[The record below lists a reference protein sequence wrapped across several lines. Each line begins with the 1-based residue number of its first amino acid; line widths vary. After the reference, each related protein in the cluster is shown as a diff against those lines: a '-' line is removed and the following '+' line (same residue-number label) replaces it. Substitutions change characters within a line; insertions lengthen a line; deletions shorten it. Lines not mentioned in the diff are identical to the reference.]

1 MIRRSN
7 GWTALMMVGV
17 LACGGGDTGTSSP
30 DAPSEI
36 TDTTPDL
43 PPPDTGP
50 VTDCTDLPAG
60 TECDDGDPCTS
71 GDACDGSHSCIAAT
85 TTVCEDLDHNPC
97 TDPVC
102 DPNEGDPAIGYCME
116 VPITDKTAEDVCHRY
131 QCTDGEVASTEPSDQ
146 NDCAEWEVPTGG
158 CIDHYVCD
166 SQFESPEG
174 SSHCRPVGKVDGTPC
189 LTEGVG
195 VKAAANA
202 ATADESSDCLL
213 YVCHQQDAPNTA
225 LTTPQ
230 CVLSSSLPD
239 DVQQSLEAAD
249 NKLRHVCGMDDSPE
263 TVNFGCNEWR
273 CGCKDEI
280 CTEPEC
286 QVDPVNAKVG
296 KPCGN
301 GNLCDGS
308 ACMPAK
314 GAGAVM
320 ECQGIPGSEVACDLF
335 PDATCD
341 VSGPCDPGT
350 GCPIVMDVDL
360 SNAKCV
366 INNPCID
373 AFNTYCAP
381 NDPNAHPDTGC
392 VTNFK
397 DPGTPCGQ
405 ALKDACVLDATCEVD
420 GESMKCQV
428 NEWVTCND
436 GNPCTKDFCAD
447 GECQTTEL
455 PGECDDEDACTK
467 NDLCQSG
474 QCVGTPVSCNDGLD
488 CTADSCN
495 VVTGCSF
502 VPNDAICDDGNPCT
516 DNTCSPDGGCVVTN
530 NTASCD
536 DENAC
541 TTQDTCAAGAC
552 QGGPALVCDDGLFC
566 DGQETCDTAK
576 GCQNGPVPTITDGVG
591 CTTDYCDE
599 DQDQIVHTADNS
611 ACDNGQYCDGVE
623 TCDAAQGCL
632 NGTAPKTD
640 DGVGCTVDTCD
651 EANDQMVHTPNDA
664 ACNNGQFCDGVEE
677 CDAKQGCVD
686 GTLPSTDDGVDC
698 TMDSCDEASD
708 EVVHAPNDAACDNTL
723 FCDGKETC
731 HATKDCQKGSVP
743 AITDLV
749 GCTVDYCDEDKD
761 QIVHTLDHSACD
773 NGQYCDGTEKCDAV
787 NGCVKGTPPNQSD
800 DVDCTTDSCD
810 ENTDQIIHEPS
821 NSFCAN
827 GQYCDGVEICD
838 VAKGCVSGTAPKQ
851 SDGVDCTDDSC
862 NDIIDQIVH
871 APNDAF
877 CNNDLFCDGVESC
890 DAQKGCVSGAA
901 PTLSDNVI
909 CTADACDEANDQVL
923 HTPDHAACNNG
934 QYCDGVEACD
944 AVKDCV
950 NGTAPQQSDGVDCTD
965 DSCNE
970 IIDQIVHAP
979 NDGFCDNGLFCDG
992 AESCDVNDGCV
1003 SGDAPAVEDKVDC
1016 TVDSCDEGIDQVL
1029 HAPNDSVCDTGQLC
1043 VSDTCDVQ
1051 AGCQSDT
1058 LPNCCGNNVVEGG
1071 AAWHAEHSYHPEYN
1085 PGITQNSQFLD
1096 LEIAA
1101 TKINLPAEGLTATT
1115 VRLLAALGQSYTVR
1129 LYTDNGGT
1137 PGATIASATFT
1148 GTGVLQEVALVP
1160 TVCPKVLWVG
1170 LQGPVNGMTVFG
1182 DSDGQQTMNV
1192 IYGCTLYL
1200 PGFGCLGSWGWKAF
1214 AEFGFNF
1221 VGVGDL
1227 ILSVGTAGGSGE
1239 QCDDGNTT
1247 TEICDYGVKQCTIC
1261 DANCQSVAGATSY
1274 CGDGD
1279 TDETNGESCDDSN
1292 TDTEICGYG
1301 QEDCTVCDATCQSIE
1316 GTLIGFCG
1324 DGTIQNDYGELCDT
1338 NCPKECN
1345 DNNTCTTDS
1354 LTGTSE
1360 NCNVVCISDPI
1371 TACANGD
1378 GCCLA
1383 TCNANTD
1390 NDCAAVCGNNI
1401 QEENETC
1408 DDGNTADGDGCSAG
1422 CQLENKCSSVHFAGT
1437 SSPAFI
1443 VDWESALD
1451 ANYAGLTA
1459 EVWIRGQEP
1468 NNQGYVLSS
1477 YDTPGNGPIWASV
1490 LHEFEIPI
1498 DDGQWHHVATVFDS
1512 ATSSRR
1518 YYVDGQEVQSQSK
1531 YQAGALYPATIGAA
1545 GFYVGGDNTSNA
1557 WIGDMQGLRV
1567 SKSAKYNGA
1576 FNPPLQYGEE
1586 PDTLLFV
1593 PFTNSSAGEIT
1604 EEGPFGL
1611 DIQPIGASALGEN
1624 GPFCPTPSVCGNDI
1638 TELGETCDDGN
1649 TADGDGCSSA
1659 CVETF
1664 QCPKDCD
1671 PLGTLVGETNLAKI
1685 VPDDGT
1691 VGMQFSYAVSLSD
1704 DTMAIGAHYDD
1715 GTFTN
1720 TGSVYVY
1727 KRTGEDWSL
1736 QQKLIAFDGAQ
1747 DDVFGYS
1754 VSVWGDTLVTG
1765 AMWDDDVGL
1774 NKGSAYVYT
1783 RSEGVWTLQQKL
1795 TPDKAAPV
1803 DNVGYGKSVAIFG
1816 DSIVV
1821 GSYLDGSNGSGSA
1834 HVYSRSNGVWSL
1846 DQKLTASDGAQAD
1859 NYGLSVT
1866 IYGNTVVVG
1875 SRDDDDKGSN
1885 SGSAYVYT
1893 GADGVWSLE
1902 KKLTADDGAQ
1912 DDAFSIS
1919 ISLWEDTLVVGALQN
1934 ADKEISGGSA
1944 YVYKRTGGVWNL
1956 AQKLVAFD
1964 AAQGDNYGCSVSAS
1978 GDTLV
1983 VGADRDDYAG
1993 AEMGSA
1999 YVYSRSEGVWS
2010 LQKKLIADKGS
2021 GGDLFGS
2028 AVSASGDTLV
2038 VGAWHEQVNGGA
2050 ASGSAYAYSAFT
2062 SLCTTPTTCQCKPG
2076 YDGPDCGNTTCGDS
2090 ITAGNETCDDGNT
2103 ADGDGCSASCTTEA
2117 TGCANGSADVVWSE
2131 TMHGCLGSWAS
2142 GDYTIAKGNALCDA
2156 GWHVCTATD
2165 YCAEAKQGQ
2174 DGIQGKWLGLHASAQ
2189 GNPPVAC
2196 DSYAKAYGAYVTNGD
2211 NEHGVCGCSQDGG
2224 NGYKTGGVSAYMNG
2238 VVCCQTEPTCTSLS
2252 FDGLDDVADCGS
2264 TLGAL
2269 GDKPVTILFRV
2280 KLGTKGND
2288 SPGLISKGAYSNG
2301 EAQWY
2306 VRFTGPEGTGDG
2318 GPDSNNYVHFLIIDA
2333 AGTNQDITSKSAIE
2347 LGSWHNVA
2355 VQRHDSGMRIYI
2367 DGVLDKETIS
2377 APVNCNPSGSVKLG
2391 MYPTWWAPPGMQFDG
2406 QIDEL
2411 LFYSR
2416 ELSGSEIQEKM
2427 ASPVIPSE
2435 EIGLATQWSFNE
2447 ASGDTV
2453 ADLSGNTNHCTLQGA
2468 TWVAD
2473 CPASS
2478 PGAVCGDGTQASWE
2492 QCDDN
2497 NTDDGDGCSATCEVQ
2512 CTSIRLKGNTAS
2524 YGNVQTASH
2533 LDVNY
2538 LEGRT
2543 IEGWIKLGSDAAS
2556 IVERRGYDGLG
2567 DHWWELRY
2575 DNGVLRFE
2583 FHDGL
2588 ELPSQKVV
2596 GAIAQDEW
2604 FHFAVVRGQKLNGMR
2619 LYINGKQADSV
2630 IGTGVDDLVSS
2641 TISPN
2646 HPLMVGKWLGDD
2658 TFWVGPT
2665 TYYQLRFSS
2674 SIRYTENFAPGFGWL
2689 TDADTLGLYDF
2700 SITNENTVAD
2710 SSAYAKSIDLFD
2722 VETATDSP
2730 ICTPGAV
2737 CGDGTQ
2743 ASWEQCDD
2751 GNTAAGD
2758 GCDDNC
2764 QLQSQGI
2771 DCADIHFK
2779 NPDWPDGAYTIDP
2792 PGSSPYTVYCDMT
2805 TAGGGWT
2812 YVARGATSQTQTN
2825 EGVGAVQ
2832 TSPNASIQ
2840 WHLSTEQITQITQGT
2855 SGYESYVTMGVGG
2868 DEKPEDAG
2876 WYRVRLESGP
2886 VSFEDKMWDYKAWN
2900 GQSWT
2905 QSTQECAGSD
2915 RGPCWQPDDA
2925 NYCCKRAVDGAWESC
2940 QKAPQNQE
2948 GQFSSS
2954 DGFGP
2959 NGEPNQHLRC
2969 GADTTLHNGLIIYVR
2984 RAICGN
2990 GQVEGN
2996 ETCDDG
3002 NAANGDGCSTDCQ
3015 VELEP
3020 LSPGVIVAWAGS
3032 SLDIPTGWALCD
3044 GTNGTPNLT
3053 HRFLMGTPP
3062 VEKAGATGGDTPHD
3076 HGGATSTTSL
3086 STASADPP
3094 GRSCGGNS
3102 CTWKTH
3108 NHIHNHD
3115 FTHSHNGIPNDQPLP
3130 PYYEVAYLMN
3140 LSSSFAPG
3148 GSILAS
3154 VDTPD
3159 PESSDWRLCDG
3170 TNGTPDLRGR
3180 FLRGLGP
3187 DSLPGTTGGSP
3198 THAHGGSSAE
3208 FDQTGK
3214 GPGNWVTVGC
3224 HGASATDG
3232 NHRHKYPHSHAI
3244 NDATNLPPY
3253 TRLNFLRVPV
3263 DATIPQ
3269 GAIAMWSGLQ
3279 GELPSGWSLCDG
3291 SNACPNLS
3299 ERFIRGA
3306 QAGEIIGT
3314 QGGSA
3319 NHIHSLSDNP
3329 GGSTNTNGG
3338 GNGSCSD
3345 GGSYMAFHSHTLP
3358 SHGHSL
3364 DTAESHLPPWY
3375 KIVFM
3380 IKE

>member
-1 MIRRSN
+1 MTRRSN

-17 LACGGGDTGTSSP
+17 LACGGGDSGTSIP

-116 VPITDKTAEDVCHRY
+116 VPITDKTAEDVCYRY
-131 QCTDGEVASTEPSDQ
+131 QCTDGEVVSTEPSSQ
-146 NDCAEWEVPTGG
+146 NDCADWEVPTGG

-166 SQFESPEG
+166 PQFEGPEG

-263 TVNFGCNEWR
+263 TVNFGCNNWR
-273 CGCKDEI
+273 CGCKDDI

-286 QVDPVNAKVG
+286 QVDPVNTKVG
-296 KPCGN
+296 KPCDN

-320 ECQGIPGSEVACDLF
+320 ECEGIPGSEVACDLF

-341 VSGPCDPGT
+341 VSGPCDPDT

-360 SNAKCV
+360 SNAKCI

-381 NDPNAHPDTGC
+381 NDPNADAATGC

-397 DPGTPCGQ
+397 DPGTPCDQ
-405 ALKDACVLDATCEVD
+405 ALKDACVLTATCEQD

-428 NEWVTCND
+428 GEYVACND

-447 GECQTTEL
+447 GQCQTTEL
-455 PGECDDEDACTK
+455 PGDCDDEDACTK
-467 NDLCQSG
+467 NDLCQTG

-502 VPNDAICDDGNPCT
+502 MPNDSVCDDGNPCT

-552 QGGPALVCDDGLFC
+552 QGGPALVCDNGLFC
-566 DGQETCDTAK
+566 DGQETCEGTN
-576 GCQNGPVPTITDGVG
+576 GCQNGLVPTITDGVG

-599 DQDQIVHTADNS
+599 DNDKIVHTADNS

-651 EANDQMVHTPNDA
+651 EANDQIVHTPDNSACDNTLFCDGTETCDAANDCQKGAPPTLSDDVGCTVDTCDEANDQMVHTPNDA
-664 ACNNGQFCDGVEE
+664 ACNNGQFCDGMEA

-686 GTLPSTDDGVDC
+686 GTPPTTDDGVGC

-723 FCDGKETC
+723 FCDGQETC

-743 AITDLV
+743 TITDLV
-749 GCTVDYCDEDKD
+749 GCTVDTCDEDKD

-773 NGQYCDGTEKCDAV
+773 NGQYCDGAEKCDAV
-787 NGCVKGTPPNQSD
+787 NDCVKGTPPNQND

-810 ENTDQIIHEPS
+810 ENKDQIVHEPS

-890 DAQKGCVSGAA
+890 DVQKGCVSGAA

-970 IIDQIVHAP
+970 ITDQIVHEP
-979 NDGFCDNGLFCDG
+979 NDTVCDNGLFCDG

-1003 SGDAPAVEDKVDC
+1003 SGDAPTVEDKVDC
-1016 TVDSCDEGIDQVL
+1016 TDDSCDEGSDQVF
-1029 HAPNDSVCDTGQLC
+1029 HVPNDSVCNTDQLC
-1043 VSDTCDVQ
+1043 VTDTCHVTS
-1051 AGCQSDT
+1051 GCQADT
-1058 LPNCCGNNVVEGG
+1058 TPNCCGNNVVEGG
-1071 AAWHAEHSYHPEYN
+1071 DAWHAEHSYHPEDN
-1085 PGITQNSQFLD
+1085 PGITQASQFYAD
-1096 LEIAA
+1096 EKVATRIA
-1101 TKINLPAEGLTATT
+1101 LPSLGLT
-1115 VRLLAALGQSYTVR
+1115 VHKIRVLAALGQDYTVR
-1129 LYTDNGGT
+1129 LYNDANGA
-1137 PGATIASATFT
+1137 PNALMNGASFT
-1148 GTGVLQEVALVP
+1148 GTGVLQEIAIAP
-1160 TVCPKVLWVG
+1160 TTCPKVIWVV
-1170 LQGPVNGMTVFG
+1170 LQGKANFMTVYG
-1182 DSDGQQTMNV
+1182 DANGQQTANA
-1192 IYGCTLYL
+1192 IYGCQGLDCL
-1200 PGFGCLGSWGWKAF
+1200 FGGPYQWAAF
-1214 AEFGFNF
+1214 SAYGPPFTSL
-1221 VGVGDL
+1221 GDL
-1227 ILSVGTAGGSGE
+1227 ILSVATAGDSGE
-1239 QCDDGNTT
+1239 QCDDGNAI
-1247 TEICDYGVKQCTIC
+1247 TEICDYGDKNCTVC

-1301 QEDCTVCDATCQSIE
+1301 QEDCTVCDATCQSVA
-1316 GTLIGFCG
+1316 GTLTGFCG
-1324 DGTIQNDYGELCDT
+1324 DGTIQNDYGELCDN
-1338 NCPKECN
+1338 NCPEECN
-1345 DNNTCTTDS
+1345 DNNACTTDS
-1354 LTGTSE
+1354 LTGTSA

-1371 TACANGD
+1371 TTCADGD
-1378 GCCLA
+1378 SCCLA
-1383 TCNANTD
+1383 NCNANND
-1390 NDCAAVCGNNI
+1390 SDCAAVCGNGVMEGT
-1401 QEENETC
+1401 EEC
-1408 DDGNTADGDGCSAG
+1408 DDGGTEAGDGCSGTCTPEVITCAIDEDFSKDAG
-1422 CQLENKCSSVHFAGT
+1422 VLGLQTLGDITVDNGRLRVVRVNNQWGHTDTSITTLSGAFELNVTVSLYSNASVTSAAIKQWNENKTETDGYHVVIGNENQNASPSGLFFYFNSDHGNSPGSETPATNILISHPFNAVQGVEYSVKLTRSAAGEFGLYLDGTPVGTATDTRVTSFDHFHLHGGNDGSNGHGGIYDDVRLCT
-1437 SSPAFI
+1437 NGI
-1443 VDWESALD
+1443 TCGNGQVESA
-1451 ANYAGLTA
+1451 
-1459 EVWIRGQEP
+1459 
-1468 NNQGYVLSS
+1468 
-1477 YDTPGNGPIWASV
+1477 
-1490 LHEFEIPI
+1490 
-1498 DDGQWHHVATVFDS
+1498 
-1512 ATSSRR
+1512 
-1518 YYVDGQEVQSQSK
+1518 
-1531 YQAGALYPATIGAA
+1531 
-1545 GFYVGGDNTSNA
+1545 
-1557 WIGDMQGLRV
+1557 
-1567 SKSAKYNGA
+1567 
-1576 FNPPLQYGEE
+1576 
-1586 PDTLLFV
+1586 
-1593 PFTNSSAGEIT
+1593 
-1604 EEGPFGL
+1604 
-1611 DIQPIGASALGEN
+1611 
-1624 GPFCPTPSVCGNDI
+1624 
-1638 TELGETCDDGN
+1638 ETCDDGN

-1671 PLGTLVGETNLAKI
+1671 PLGTLVGEANLAKI

-2038 VGAWHEQVNGGA
+2038 VNAWHEQVNGGA
-2050 ASGSAYAYSAFT
+2050 ASGSTYAYSAFT
-2062 SLCTTPTTCQCKPG
+2062 SLCTTPTTCECKPG

-2103 ADGDGCSASCTTEA
+2103 IDGDGCSASCTTEA
-2117 TGCANGSADVVWSE
+2117 TAKCITPNDGAW
-2131 TMHGCLGSWAS
+2131 TQS
-2142 GDYTIAKGNALCDA
+2142 GA
-2156 GWHVCTATD
+2156 D
-2165 YCAEAKQGQ
+2165 YCAS
-2174 DGIQGKWLGLHASAQ
+2174 LGLFCNWVDYYGSSNTCGGNAYSGCWGSNALSCCGSPMSGHAGNPGGASALWTCKDSCPTGSTVS
-2189 GNPPVAC
+2189 GNTCVDVDECALGTDNCSPNATCTNKTGTFQCLCNEGFTGDGVSCNAIPNDTPGCIQSGDAAWTKSGHDYC
-2196 DSYAKAYGAYVTNGD
+2196 AGFGLTCAGTTYYGSSAT
-2211 NEHGVCGCSQDGG
+2211 CAG
-2224 NGYKTGGVSAYMNG
+2224 NGYTGCWGSDVNT
-2238 VVCCQTEPTCTSLS
+2238 CCKYPMS
-2252 FDGLDDVADCGS
+2252 G
-2264 TLGAL
+2264 
-2269 GDKPVTILFRV
+2269 
-2280 KLGTKGND
+2280 
-2288 SPGLISKGAYSNG
+2288 
-2301 EAQWY
+2301 
-2306 VRFTGPEGTGDG
+2306 
-2318 GPDSNNYVHFLIIDA
+2318 H
-2333 AGTNQDITSKSAIE
+2333 AGT
-2347 LGSWHNVA
+2347 
-2355 VQRHDSGMRIYI
+2355 
-2367 DGVLDKETIS
+2367 
-2377 APVNCNPSGSVKLG
+2377 
-2391 MYPTWWAPPGMQFDG
+2391 
-2406 QIDEL
+2406 
-2411 LFYSR
+2411 
-2416 ELSGSEIQEKM
+2416 
-2427 ASPVIPSE
+2427 
-2435 EIGLATQWSFNE
+2435 
-2447 ASGDTV
+2447 
-2453 ADLSGNTNHCTLQGA
+2453 
-2468 TWVAD
+2468 
-2473 CPASS
+2473 PA
-2478 PGAVCGDGTQASWE
+2478 
-2492 QCDDN
+2492 
-2497 NTDDGDGCSATCEVQ
+2497 
-2512 CTSIRLKGNTAS
+2512 
-2524 YGNVQTASH
+2524 
-2533 LDVNY
+2533 
-2538 LEGRT
+2538 
-2543 IEGWIKLGSDAAS
+2543 
-2556 IVERRGYDGLG
+2556 
-2567 DHWWELRY
+2567 
-2575 DNGVLRFE
+2575 
-2583 FHDGL
+2583 
-2588 ELPSQKVV
+2588 
-2596 GAIAQDEW
+2596 
-2604 FHFAVVRGQKLNGMR
+2604 
-2619 LYINGKQADSV
+2619 
-2630 IGTGVDDLVSS
+2630 
-2641 TISPN
+2641 
-2646 HPLMVGKWLGDD
+2646 
-2658 TFWVGPT
+2658 
-2665 TYYQLRFSS
+2665 
-2674 SIRYTENFAPGFGWL
+2674 
-2689 TDADTLGLYDF
+2689 
-2700 SITNENTVAD
+2700 
-2710 SSAYAKSIDLFD
+2710 
-2722 VETATDSP
+2722 
-2730 ICTPGAV
+2730 
-2737 CGDGTQ
+2737 
-2743 ASWEQCDD
+2743 
-2751 GNTAAGD
+2751 
-2758 GCDDNC
+2758 
-2764 QLQSQGI
+2764 
-2771 DCADIHFK
+2771 
-2779 NPDWPDGAYTIDP
+2779 
-2792 PGSSPYTVYCDMT
+2792 
-2805 TAGGGWT
+2805 
-2812 YVARGATSQTQTN
+2812 
-2825 EGVGAVQ
+2825 
-2832 TSPNASIQ
+2832 
-2840 WHLSTEQITQITQGT
+2840 
-2855 SGYESYVTMGVGG
+2855 
-2868 DEKPEDAG
+2868 
-2876 WYRVRLESGP
+2876 
-2886 VSFEDKMWDYKAWN
+2886 
-2900 GQSWT
+2900 
-2905 QSTQECAGSD
+2905 
-2915 RGPCWQPDDA
+2915 
-2925 NYCCKRAVDGAWESC
+2925 
-2940 QKAPQNQE
+2940 
-2948 GQFSSS
+2948 
-2954 DGFGP
+2954 
-2959 NGEPNQHLRC
+2959 
-2969 GADTTLHNGLIIYVR
+2969 
-2984 RAICGN
+2984 
-2990 GQVEGN
+2990 
-2996 ETCDDG
+2996 
-3002 NAANGDGCSTDCQ
+3002 
-3015 VELEP
+3015 
-3020 LSPGVIVAWAGS
+3020 
-3032 SLDIPTGWALCD
+3032 
-3044 GTNGTPNLT
+3044 
-3053 HRFLMGTPP
+3053 
-3062 VEKAGATGGDTPHD
+3062 
-3076 HGGATSTTSL
+3076 
-3086 STASADPP
+3086 
-3094 GRSCGGNS
+3094 
-3102 CTWKTH
+3102 
-3108 NHIHNHD
+3108 
-3115 FTHSHNGIPNDQPLP
+3115 
-3130 PYYEVAYLMN
+3130 
-3140 LSSSFAPG
+3140 
-3148 GSILAS
+3148 
-3154 VDTPD
+3154 
-3159 PESSDWRLCDG
+3159 
-3170 TNGTPDLRGR
+3170 
-3180 FLRGLGP
+3180 
-3187 DSLPGTTGGSP
+3187 
-3198 THAHGGSSAE
+3198 
-3208 FDQTGK
+3208 
-3214 GPGNWVTVGC
+3214 
-3224 HGASATDG
+3224 GASALWTCA
-3232 NHRHKYPHSHAI
+3232 P
-3244 NDATNLPPY
+3244 
-3253 TRLNFLRVPV
+3253 
-3263 DATIPQ
+3263 
-3269 GAIAMWSGLQ
+3269 
-3279 GELPSGWSLCDG
+3279 
-3291 SNACPNLS
+3291 
-3299 ERFIRGA
+3299 
-3306 QAGEIIGT
+3306 
-3314 QGGSA
+3314 
-3319 NHIHSLSDNP
+3319 
-3329 GGSTNTNGG
+3329 
-3338 GNGSCSD
+3338 
-3345 GGSYMAFHSHTLP
+3345 
-3358 SHGHSL
+3358 
-3364 DTAESHLPPWY
+3364 
-3375 KIVFM
+3375 
-3380 IKE
+3380 